1 MNFKIDDNLEEMPE
15 IKEKE
20 GAASCLFL
28 HFPVGRKT
36 REQKKKQKRS

>member
-20 GAASCLFL
+20 DDQIYINPQSHRQFNQSSLLAPF
-28 HFPVGRKT
+28 
-36 REQKKKQKRS
+36 